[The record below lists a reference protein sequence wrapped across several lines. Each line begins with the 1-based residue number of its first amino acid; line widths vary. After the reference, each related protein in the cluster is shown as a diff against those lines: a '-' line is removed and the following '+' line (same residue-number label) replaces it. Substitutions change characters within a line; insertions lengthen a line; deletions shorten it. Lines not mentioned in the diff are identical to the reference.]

1 MVNSQSAVP
10 EISVQEVARKIATRE
25 DFTVLDV
32 RETWEL
38 ARAQLKDGRVIH
50 APMSQLSRRGVHA
63 LPEEVVDK
71 EQEIVVVCH
80 HGVRSAEVT
89 AWLLRQGWQ
98 NVHSMAGGVD
108 AYAAQ
113 VDPSIGK
120 Y

>member
-1 MVNSQSAVP
+1 MQ
-10 EISVQEVARKIATRE
+10 EIARKIANRE
-25 DFTVLDV
+25 DFFVLDV

-38 ARAQLKDGRVIH
+38 ALAQLKNGRVIH
-50 APMSQLSRRGVHA
+50 APISQLSRQGVHA
-63 LPEEVVDK
+63 LPEEVMDK
-71 EQEIVVVCH
+71 EQEIVVICH

-98 NVHSMAGGVD
+98 KVYSMAGGVD

-113 VDPSIGK
+113 VDPSTGK

>member
-1 MVNSQSAVP
+1 MQ
-10 EISVQEVARKIATRE
+10 EIARKIANRE
-25 DFTVLDV
+25 DFFVLDV

-38 ARAQLKDGRVIH
+38 ALAQLKNGRVIH
-50 APMSQLSRRGVHA
+50 APISQLSRQGVHA
-63 LPEEVVDK
+63 LPEEVMDK
-71 EQEIVVVCH
+71 EQEIVVICH

-98 NVHSMAGGVD
+98 KVYSMAGGVD

>member
-1 MVNSQSAVP
+1 MQ
-10 EISVQEVARKIATRE
+10 EIARKIANRE
-25 DFTVLDV
+25 DFFVLDV

-38 ARAQLKDGRVIH
+38 ALAQLKNGRVIH
-50 APMSQLSRRGVHA
+50 APISQLSRQGVHA
-63 LPEEVVDK
+63 LPEEVMDK
-71 EQEIVVVCH
+71 EQEIVVICH

-98 NVHSMAGGVD
+98 KVYSMAGGVD

-113 VDPSIGK
+113 IDPSIGK